1 MIATAHNPP
10 TSTMGAWQR
19 LFYRGPATETL
30 YNDYARQRRIDH
42 IAPITASHE
51 VIVDA
56 PVGRVWQLLSQ
67 PENWAEVD
75 PGISDVNVD
84 GAVIEGRR
92 FSWRSGRTRMTSRF
106 AVVDVERE
114 MTWIGAAFGSK
125 VVHRHV
131 LTAIDENTT
140 RLYSEESMAGPLLI
154 LLYSSTKLSG
164 ALQKWLSAIKTRA
177 EQ

>member
-1 MIATAHNPP
+1 MITTTHNPP
-10 TSTMGAWQR
+10 MSTRRAWQR
-19 LFYRGPATETL
+19 LFYRGPATEKL

-42 IAPITASHE
+42 TAPITASRE

-56 PVGRVWQLLSQ
+56 AVGRVWQLLSQ
-67 PENWAEVD
+67 PENWADVD
-75 PGISDVNVD
+75 PDISDVYVD
-84 GAVIEGRR
+84 GAVIEGTR

-106 AVVDVERE
+106 AIVDVEHE
-114 MTWIGAAFGSK
+114 ITWIGAAFGSK

-131 LTAIDENTT
+131 LTTINESTT
-140 RLYSEESMAGPLLI
+140 RVYSEESMAGPLLV

-164 ALQKWLSAIKTRA
+164 ALQKWLTAIKTRA